1 MVALN
6 TAYAPSKTSTRS
18 KNRVADFFC
27 GVGQGV
33 RNNRLASRI
42 GTQGRSSYSYE
53 TASGLPVWPSRDPI
67 GERGGLNLYG
77 FINNAPII
85 YIDYLGQ
92 SLFFCPPSNVGKT
105 NTLEIMRNLL
115 KDLRNEPFCPPRC
128 RKAPAQ
134 CFIISTA
141 SKWDLRILTFPEVD
155 TCRFADTSARD
166 RFDESSFSVR
176 FSPTVRVMSQPA
188 KNIKRSL
195 HRSTRSALRT
205 LGRGRYCPFFESI
218 REWQRQLHSR
228 TGRHLRRHERSRSS
242 HPPIEVLEGRLKFK

>member
-42 GTQGRSSYSYE
+42 GTQGKSSYSYE

-105 NTLEIMRNLL
+105 NTLVIMRSLL
-115 KDLRNEPFCPPRC
+115 KDLRNDPCCPHAFATHNC
-128 RKAPAQ
+128 KDEAGQ
-134 CFIISTA
+134 NQ
-141 SKWDLRILTFPEVD
+141 TF
-155 TCRFADTSARD
+155 
-166 RFDESSFSVR
+166 
-176 FSPTVRVMSQPA
+176 
-188 KNIKRSL
+188 
-195 HRSTRSALRT
+195 
-205 LGRGRYCPFFESI
+205 
-218 REWQRQLHSR
+218 
-228 TGRHLRRHERSRSS
+228 
-242 HPPIEVLEGRLKFK
+242 RLI